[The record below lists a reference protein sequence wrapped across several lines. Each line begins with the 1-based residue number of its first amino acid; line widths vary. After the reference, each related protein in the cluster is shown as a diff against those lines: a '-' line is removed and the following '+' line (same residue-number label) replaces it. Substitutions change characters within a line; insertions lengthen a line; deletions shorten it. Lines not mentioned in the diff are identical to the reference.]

1 MNDHQRDDFQLLTEQ
16 CHQNRTE
23 YVLFASQINYER
35 LPLQSKLVV
44 HDFQCIVAI
53 LVGWLVEFKLVNN
66 CISFQIPFIMLLA
79 ILFLI
84 FLSTETGITVLV
96 KSITILLLGQPNLE
110 SFFSHDITN
119 SSVTTNNETIGPSSC
134 DYSIAAGTYN
144 YESASNFDNYLKVQ
158 R

>member
-1 MNDHQRDDFQLLTEQ
+1 MYCLHLR
-16 CHQNRTE
+16 
-23 YVLFASQINYER
+23 INYEIVER
-35 LPLQSKLVV
+35 LPLQPKLVV
-44 HDFQCIVAI
+44 HDFHCIAAI

-119 SSVTTNNETIGPSSC
+119 SSVTTNNESISPSSC

>member
-1 MNDHQRDDFQLLTEQ
+1 MYCLHLR
-16 CHQNRTE
+16 
-23 YVLFASQINYER
+23 INYEIVER
-35 LPLQSKLVV
+35 LPLQPKLVV
-44 HDFQCIVAI
+44 HDFHCLVAI

-119 SSVTTNNETIGPSSC
+119 SSVTTNNETISPSSC

-158 R
+158 G